1 MSKAFAVKHVRL
13 LSKLAREERVL
24 GAYGPQNRS
33 VLNVREDLRTGAIT
47 QLPLKKSID
56 SGDSSV
62 KDYLALMKPRVMS
75 LVVFTAFCGLLL
87 APGNIHPLIAISAIL
102 FITIGAG
109 SAAAINMW
117 YDRDID
123 SIMRRTQ
130 KRPIVTGAI
139 NPDEALSFGVIT
151 GVLSV
156 ILMALCVNITSAIL
170 LSITILYY
178 VFIYTIWLKRSSI
191 QNVVIGGA
199 AGALPPMI
207 GWAAVNSEVS
217 WQSFTLFAIIFMW
230 TPPHSWAL
238 ALFRVQDYRD
248 CGVPMMPVIK
258 GYQYTKKQIFLYS
271 ILMVFTT
278 VLPYSLGMSGR
289 VYLAIALTLGVV
301 FLYYTI
307 KLFSDSDNN
316 HAKKLFWYSIFYLFT
331 IFLSLLLF

>member
-1 MSKAFAVKHVRL
+1 MSKVVAGIH
-13 LSKLAREERVL
+13 
-24 GAYGPQNRS
+24 
-33 VLNVREDLRTGAIT
+33 
-47 QLPLKKSID
+47 ID
-56 SGDSSV
+56 SSDPSV

-75 LVVFTAFCGLLL
+75 LVVFTAFCGLSL
-87 APGNIHPLIAISAIL
+87 APGNIHPLIAVSAIL

-123 SIMRRTQ
+123 AIMKRTQ
-130 KRPIVTGAI
+130 KRPIITGAI
-139 NPDEALSFGVIT
+139 NPDEALSFGIVT

-207 GWAAVNSEVS
+207 GWAAVSGEVS

-258 GYQYTKKQIFLYS
+258 GDQYTKKQIFLYS
-271 ILMVFTT
+271 ILMVITT
-278 VLPYSLGMSGR
+278 LLPYLLGMSSQI
-289 VYLAIALTLGVV
+289 YLALALTLGVG
-301 FLYYTI
+301 FIYYTI
-307 KLFSDSDNN
+307 KLFVDANN
-316 HAKKLFWYSIFYLFT
+316 KYAKKLFWYSIFYLFA
-331 IFLSLLLF
+331 IFLSLLVF

>member
-1 MSKAFAVKHVRL
+1 MSKVVAGIH
-13 LSKLAREERVL
+13 
-24 GAYGPQNRS
+24 
-33 VLNVREDLRTGAIT
+33 
-47 QLPLKKSID
+47 ID
-56 SGDSSV
+56 SSDPSV

-75 LVVFTAFCGLLL
+75 LVVFTAFCGLSL
-87 APGNIHPLIAISAIL
+87 APGNIHPLIAVSAIL

-123 SIMRRTQ
+123 AIMKRTQ
-130 KRPIVTGAI
+130 KRPIITGAI
-139 NPDEALSFGVIT
+139 NPDEALSFGIVT

-199 AGALPPMI
+199 EGALPPMI
-207 GWAAVNSEVS
+207 GWAAVSGEVS
-217 WQSFTLFAIIFMW
+217 WQSFTLFAIILMW

-258 GYQYTKKQIFLYS
+258 GDQYTKKQIFLYS
-271 ILMVFTT
+271 ILMVITT
-278 VLPYSLGMSGR
+278 LLPYLLGMSSQI
-289 VYLAIALTLGVV
+289 YLALALTLGAG
-301 FLYYTI
+301 FIYYTI
-307 KLFSDSDNN
+307 KLFVDANN
-316 HAKKLFWYSIFYLFT
+316 KYAKKLFWYSIFYLFA
-331 IFLSLLLF
+331 IFLSLLVF

>member
-1 MSKAFAVKHVRL
+1 MSKVVAGIH
-13 LSKLAREERVL
+13 
-24 GAYGPQNRS
+24 
-33 VLNVREDLRTGAIT
+33 
-47 QLPLKKSID
+47 ID
-56 SGDSSV
+56 SSDPSV

-75 LVVFTAFCGLLL
+75 LVVFTAFCGLSL

-123 SIMRRTQ
+123 AIMKRTQ
-130 KRPIVTGAI
+130 KRPIITGAI
-139 NPDEALSFGVIT
+139 TPDEALSFGIVT

-207 GWAAVNSEVS
+207 GWAAVSGEVS

-258 GYQYTKKQIFLYS
+258 GDQYTKKQIFLYS
-271 ILMVFTT
+271 ILMVITT
-278 VLPYSLGMSGR
+278 LLPYLLGMSNQI
-289 VYLAIALTLGVV
+289 YLALALTLGAG
-301 FLYYTI
+301 FIYYTI
-307 KLFSDSDNN
+307 KLFVDANN
-316 HAKKLFWYSIFYLFT
+316 KYAKKLFWYSIFYLFA
-331 IFLSLLLF
+331 IFLSLLVF